1 MESRD
6 LDVLDHA
13 QTAHGRMD
21 KGESFGASV
30 FDHLTAEGQN
40 SNQRARTAS
49 RRCVHPFL
57 NLRHHFVAAAARV
70 RRVDRRLRLPGARRF
85 VWSQAATTDATDALQ
100 CGKHE

>member
-30 FDHLTAEGQN
+30 FDHLTAGARD
-40 SNQRARTAS
+40 SNQRARTACG
-49 RRCVHPFL
+49 RRVHPFL
-57 NLRHHFVAAAARV
+57 NLRRDFVAVAARV
-70 RRVDRRLRLPGARRF
+70 RQVDRRLRLPGARRF
-85 VWSQAATTDATDALQ
+85 VWSQAATTDATDAPQ
-100 CGKHE
+100 GGKHE